1 MKQLSLILIVLCGLL
16 LTGCNFKKKT
26 THTGAPKNDA
36 DFAKEAFQ
44 LLADGDEAVADM
56 LDWEHLSLIN
66 IDAGALYSKI
76 SDEKAREEFRKSF
89 IESYS
94 SSFKR
99 SGGSPA
105 VLSNWHEQ
113 SRNGSETVVAADGP
127 NGKVLLMTVA
137 HIDGEQKIS
146 KLELQ

>member
-1 MKQLSLILIVLCGLL
+1 
-16 LTGCNFKKKT
+16 
-26 THTGAPKNDA
+26 
-36 DFAKEAFQ
+36 
-44 LLADGDEAVADM
+44 LADGDEAVADM

-66 IDAGALYSKI
+66 IDAGALYSRI
-76 SDEKAREEFRKSF
+76 NDERGREEFRNSF
-89 IESYS
+89 IKSYS
-94 SSFKR
+94 SSFKN

-113 SRNGSETVVAADGP
+113 SRSGSDTIVAADGP

-137 HIDGEQKIS
+137 HIDGEQKVS